1 MPVIERRKK
10 HTEEI
15 SERKNKKFNEKKAKE
30 FVSEGIS
37 PEDKR
42 FLSFTIKI
50 PVSMAKE
57 IDEICNK
64 QCAYISRR
72 SWMVQAASEKLEMLK
87 D

>member
-10 HTEEI
+10 TTKET
-15 SERKNKKFNEKKAKE
+15 SEHKNKKFNEKQAKE

-50 PVSMAKE
+50 PISMAKE

-64 QCAYISRR
+64 HCAYISRR
-72 SWMVQAASEKLEMLK
+72 SWIVQAASEKLEKLK
-87 D
+87 E